1 MSSVVGGYDHYRA
14 AAKDAIKALD
24 HLPCLMEISHPASAR
39 PPQSEC
45 LQKIESSDV
54 VILLLGS
61 RYGEPQASG
70 LSPTEEEFHHACSL
84 GKPILVFVESVDD
97 RESLQSNFLARIGGW
112 EDGYF
117 FGEFS
122 NETELTTEI
131 VGALRRLEQSLVTS
145 APASIERLPPICRE
159 RIALVRE
166 SSVTVADQLIGLLS
180 DPASRQPG
188 ALGRLVNQP
197 QSWLSDG
204 GYAAWEAISEFLDA
218 HNIGGSVLTREK
230 AIAAGSPRSDV
241 HLIRNAVALAEKGD
255 QERAAELLSRV
266 ESDHPLLEIAHAR
279 IANDPHAVVQR
290 VVSAALLQSEDS
302 DLVAFVVSA
311 LVWGYWQLER
321 FDLATTVLRE
331 ANDRFP
337 GRAWLLFFQAHTT
350 LGMVDQ
356 IGLNSAGSHGLLKE
370 AAELAVRS
378 RDYFRDWHGPSH
390 LAVEVGMRARLFLG
404 DPQSAVDLAMS
415 SPNGGTTES
424 EATEPAVQANLAR
437 AYLMLGEFEE
447 INNLQLSQ
455 IGESESALIRAMQA
469 HALGDPA
476 ARLKLR
482 KALALA
488 DDEPSRCRALLGL
501 ASFGEIDKA
510 AMSRVSAA
518 NAGLFQGVAAF
529 HRGDLA
535 DAVTILFQ
543 YRFASFNH
551 AHYLALAQY
560 KTGNIDDAIETL
572 TDAAEQLGIIS
583 LLEFAAEIL
592 VEHGRLD
599 EAESMATAALAR
611 VPSGP
616 GVNRLRSLLVVIA
629 DRRQDWG
636 AMESFARAIVQ
647 EAPQDVGA
655 AWRVVYALHRQSE
668 NRQAWAYLVAHDL
681 LPFDEDTARLAVA
694 ISSDVGA
701 PDGDASRLLKIVDMY
716 SDSEQVS
723 GFALGALMSGGD
735 SFILSDEQRSQ
746 FRELLEDFLARY
758 PESDV
763 LRAVSSDNPEALVE
777 QLAAGQQALVEQT
790 KPLVDQVRY
799 GRVPYGVLRI
809 INDLPYAEL
818 LRSLPAVDLTA
829 IPADPERRNR
839 ERQAAKNALGTRV
852 AVDTSVAA
860 LGVHADLDVKSMGA
874 AFKSAFVADELIVDA
889 RVAVA
894 SASLPV
900 AAILG
905 FDPGLGQPIIS
916 EIDEEQRTAAINGAE
931 RVLDILYSWQ
941 HVKSGHLGPPAFVED
956 TEDISFRPWDASL
969 RVALARKCS
978 LWCDDLA
985 LRVMAESEGIV
996 AFGTWAL
1003 YEVLLSLGED
1013 SSLPPPEEMK
1023 MRLLRARIADV
1034 PISLEELERAADD
1047 SDGPDIAIKC
1057 FLHRPFAWNHDLSK
1071 TLKWYLRRV
1080 EALIDGPHRMG
1091 VPGLLY
1097 AASYGLGSAAD
1108 PSVRQRVVG
1117 ALFAST
1123 LLNVRDPETVPVLL
1137 TAARYAVRELD
1148 PGGELD
1154 PLQDAVRVLLESLEV
1169 QSGAAPAAQVVR
1181 WMFSKVEPDDHQIVM
1196 SIMFGIR

>member
-1 MSSVVGGYDHYRA
+1 M
-14 AAKDAIKALD
+14 
-24 HLPCLMEISHPASAR
+24 
-39 PPQSEC
+39 
-45 LQKIESSDV
+45 
-54 VILLLGS
+54 
-61 RYGEPQASG
+61 
-70 LSPTEEEFHHACSL
+70 
-84 GKPILVFVESVDD
+84 
-97 RESLQSNFLARIGGW
+97 
-112 EDGYF
+112 
-117 FGEFS
+117 
-122 NETELTTEI
+122 
-131 VGALRRLEQSLVTS
+131 
-145 APASIERLPPICRE
+145 
-159 RIALVRE
+159 
-166 SSVTVADQLIGLLS
+166 
-180 DPASRQPG
+180 
-188 ALGRLVNQP
+188 
-197 QSWLSDG
+197 
-204 GYAAWEAISEFLDA
+204 
-218 HNIGGSVLTREK
+218 
-230 AIAAGSPRSDV
+230 

-799 GRVPYGVLRI
+799 RT
-809 INDLPYAEL
+809 
-818 LRSLPAVDLTA
+818 S
-829 IPADPERRNR
+829 
-839 ERQAAKNALGTRV
+839 ALWNV
-852 AVDTSVAA
+852 
-860 LGVHADLDVKSMGA
+860 
-874 AFKSAFVADELIVDA
+874 
-889 RVAVA
+889 
-894 SASLPV
+894 
-900 AAILG
+900 
-905 FDPGLGQPIIS
+905 
-916 EIDEEQRTAAINGAE
+916 
-931 RVLDILYSWQ
+931 
-941 HVKSGHLGPPAFVED
+941 
-956 TEDISFRPWDASL
+956 TEH
-969 RVALARKCS
+969 
-978 LWCDDLA
+978 
-985 LRVMAESEGIV
+985 
-996 AFGTWAL
+996 T
-1003 YEVLLSLGED
+1003 
-1013 SSLPPPEEMK
+1013 
-1023 MRLLRARIADV
+1023 
-1034 PISLEELERAADD
+1034 
-1047 SDGPDIAIKC
+1047 
-1057 FLHRPFAWNHDLSK
+1057 
-1071 TLKWYLRRV
+1071 
-1080 EALIDGPHRMG
+1080 
-1091 VPGLLY
+1091 
-1097 AASYGLGSAAD
+1097 
-1108 PSVRQRVVG
+1108 
-1117 ALFAST
+1117 
-1123 LLNVRDPETVPVLL
+1123 
-1137 TAARYAVRELD
+1137 
-1148 PGGELD
+1148 
-1154 PLQDAVRVLLESLEV
+1154 
-1169 QSGAAPAAQVVR
+1169 
-1181 WMFSKVEPDDHQIVM
+1181 
-1196 SIMFGIR
+1196 